1 MRTAVNE
8 PYILLIWAPQRRR
21 NSMAYGV
28 SMKRIAVVVPIV
40 FCSLGG
46 PSAWAIDCMS
56 APGSPKD
63 GWYAWREID
72 GRKCW
77 FKKTGAMPPKSQLHW
92 PAKAERETAAVEP
105 SPAQRTIPAAARPQE
120 ATPVAARPQEPEPPK
135 AQSKPAPV
143 AHFTTLPVRP
153 SSAPLRLGNGQID
166 LMSSATLSGAQPLGK
181 QKSPGF
187 APADPFGARFSGKG
201 D

>member
-1 MRTAVNE
+1 
-8 PYILLIWAPQRRR
+8 
-21 NSMAYGV
+21 MAYGV
-28 SMKRIAVVVPIV
+28 FMKRIAVVVPIV
-40 FCSLGG
+40 FWSLAA

-120 ATPVAARPQEPEPPK
+120 ATPVAARPQETTPVAVRPQETEPPK

-153 SSAPLRLGNGQID
+153 SSAPQRLGNGQID
-166 LMSSATLSGAQPLGK
+166 LMSSATLSGAQPLGNAR
-181 QKSPGF
+181 QKPPGF